1 MNNIINV
8 PTENASIGIIWVCL
22 NSVDFTGN
30 HEAEKEHRRLLLLYR
45 RKLAKIEGVE
55 PKQIP
60 SEMIEVYDA
69 VNKARGKKH
78 ARSAT
83 MAST

>member
-1 MNNIINV
+1 MDNIINV
-8 PTENASIGIIWVCL
+8 TPESATIGIIWVCL

-30 HEAEKEHRRLLLLYR
+30 HEAEEEHRRLLLLYR

-55 PKQIP
+55 PKQIR
-60 SEMIEVYDA
+60 SEMLEVYDA
-69 VNKARGKKH
+69 VNKAR
-78 ARSAT
+78 SAT